1 MTIGEGRA
9 TFTIM
14 DLPLSNWSALALIT
28 VLCAAPAAVIVAL
41 ATSRRLRD
49 ILRRR

>member
-1 MTIGEGRA
+1 M
-9 TFTIM
+9 
-14 DLPLSNWSALALIT
+14 SNWTALALIT
-28 VLCAAPAAVIVAL
+28 VLCAVPAAVIVAL